1 LKDPVQAAILKNC
14 KIADNKANADDKRV
28 SDITYHDFVKLVNS
42 EEDTSKIISDKS
54 PRRMLAS
61 EFREER
67 GGGRVRTCCLH
78 LLAII
83 ARKKVD
89 SLSSKMPS
97 GCSHPS
103 CFSTGLAV
111 FCFGE

>member
-42 EEDTSKIISDKS
+42 REDTSKIISDKS

-67 GGGRVRTCCLH
+67 GWGQGPH
-78 LLAII
+78 LLPSFACHN
-83 ARKKVD
+83 RPQE
-89 SLSSKMPS
+89 SS
-97 GCSHPS
+97 
-103 CFSTGLAV
+103 FSI
-111 FCFGE
+111 